1 MTTRETLSTSVD
13 FESGWPC
20 QRLRLGYG
28 LLFFFLF
35 EVTYGQQLPQAL
47 PFLMLGIG
55 ITLLISALQSIRTW
69 KLQTKIALIQ
79 EALEQMGNSGTEDPA
94 H

>member
-1 MTTRETLSTSVD
+1 MSGETPSTNVD

-28 LLFFFLF
+28 LLLFFAF

-47 PFLMLGIG
+47 PFLMLGLG
-55 ITLLISALQSIRTW
+55 LALLVSAFQSIRTW
-69 KLQTKIALIQ
+69 KLQTRIALIR
-79 EALEQMGNSGTEDPA
+79 EAIEHAPRA
-94 H
+94 

>member
-1 MTTRETLSTSVD
+1 MTNGETLPTAVD

-28 LLFFFLF
+28 LLLFCLF

-47 PFLMLGIG
+47 PFLMLGLG
-55 ITLLISALQSIRTW
+55 MTLLVSAFQSIRTW
-69 KLQTKIALIQ
+69 KLKTKIALIQ
-79 EALEQMGNSGTEDPA
+79 EALEHMSGPRADEPA
-94 H
+94 R